1 MRLLY
6 SKKTASAVN
15 EYTITNAATGT
26 NPSIA
31 ATGGDTHISVAL
43 TPKGNGLVIVPD
55 GYESKVGSTDDA
67 LVTRKWVVDN
77 PASVDDLFIRKVMT
91 NGNGT
96 EAIGTM
102 PNDSGITY
110 FVTRI
115 MINVTSAYSGG
126 SVASMLI
133 DDGTTTLASVSES
146 DVTTTGSYIVDLD
159 AATATAG
166 GATLTVRYKQSDGS
180 TAATPTSGAMS
191 IAVEYKAAQ

>member
-1 MRLLY
+1 
-6 SKKTASAVN
+6 
-15 EYTITNAATGT
+15 
-26 NPSIA
+26 
-31 ATGGDTHISVAL
+31 
-43 TPKGNGLVIVPD
+43 
-55 GYESKVGSTDDA
+55 
-67 LVTRKWVVDN
+67 
-77 PASVDDLFIRKVMT
+77 MT

-96 EAIGTM
+96 ETIGTM

-146 DVTTTGSYIVDLD
+146 DVTTTGSYIIDLD